1 MVLPNCRPRSFGMYN
16 YAFANIQNMPIIKDL
31 LNQRLI
37 LATEKIGGTNL
48 FEETIKKNAISTFT
62 LLFKTYNCSEQE
74 GCKLLDLALEKKA
87 IDISLLLISTAGYR
101 PINWTYQNI
110 YHNIVE
116 NKKKIQLALNEYYF
130 PRQYLV
136 LASTFPRWS
145 SDLQR
150 LICCYLTPT
159 IKAWLENTI
168 YSDGLSVYEYDK

>member
-74 GCKLLDLALEKKA
+74 GCKLLDLALEKK
-87 IDISLLLISTAGYR
+87 S
-101 PINWTYQNI
+101 N
-110 YHNIVE
+110 
-116 NKKKIQLALNEYYF
+116 
-130 PRQYLV
+130 
-136 LASTFPRWS
+136 
-145 SDLQR
+145 
-150 LICCYLTPT
+150 
-159 IKAWLENTI
+159 
-168 YSDGLSVYEYDK
+168 